1 MQTSSAS
8 NEGKTTTILK
18 AAWLIAVVTV
28 ISKLVGFLRDV
39 IIANY
44 YGASVVS
51 DAYFYAYQIP
61 ALAVILLGGIGGPFH
76 SATVAVFTKIV
87 PNLKEKPPEVA
98 EKLFN
103 TFLTASFIFFTILT
117 IIFTS
122 NNVINY
128 F

>member
-51 DAYFYAYQIP
+51 DAFS
-61 ALAVILLGGIGGPFH
+61 F
-76 SATVAVFTKIV
+76 SFKIFISV
-87 PNLKEKPPEVA
+87 
-98 EKLFN
+98 
-103 TFLTASFIFFTILT
+103 SF
-117 IIFTS
+117 
-122 NNVINY
+122 
-128 F
+128 